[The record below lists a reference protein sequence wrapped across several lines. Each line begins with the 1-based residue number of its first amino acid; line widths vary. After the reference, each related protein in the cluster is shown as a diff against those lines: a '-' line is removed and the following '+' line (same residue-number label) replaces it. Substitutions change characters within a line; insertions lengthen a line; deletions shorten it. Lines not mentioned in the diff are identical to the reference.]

1 MACRDVP
8 GEAARSLVED
18 MLPEADILLGR
29 VVARSLGN
37 LAAEVHAQEAG
48 RSHTAAG
55 RLAAVRKALRRVAVH
70 SLEEGDHSLAAVG
83 RSREV
88 GGRRHS
94 QEGGL
99 RGLGVAALHAAEHHS
114 HAAGHRKAAVRRNH
128 RGREAGRS
136 R

>member
-1 MACRDVP
+1 VACRDVP

-48 RSHTAAG
+48 RSHKAAG

-88 GGRRHS
+88 GGRRS

-99 RGLGVAALHAAEHHS
+99 RGLGVAALHAAAEHHS